1 MMTIGPLSSL
11 YSTLLQ
17 PITSALGI
25 SKNSGSTSATGSVSQ
40 TPDNPDLSPAARM
53 LKMLQQLQ
61 QQDPNKF
68 KQLTADIASH
78 LKTEAAQATAAG
90 NATEASK
97 LTSLAAVFQN
107 ASSTGQ
113 VPNAQSLQQAGLG
126 TGAHHHHH
134 HGGGANPFASSQ
146 ATSDSSSTLDQ
157 VASMFASMMGN
168 SVSGA

>member
-1 MMTIGPLSSL
+1 MTIGPLSSL
-11 YSTLLQ
+11 YSSLLQ
-17 PITSALGI
+17 PVASALGI

-61 QQDPNKF
+61 QEDPNKF